1 MKRADIFNEGRD
13 RFRVLV
19 DEQDFRRL
27 VVNKGDF
34 ITRQHQA
41 ITEVYWAR
49 EAQFSILHT
58 AENGKTLSLG
68 DYSLEDNFFGE
79 VEFFSGNLCSFDA
92 VATTTFELVVIPQ
105 DKMTEILIADSKI
118 TFWMN
123 HRMSDIYQRS
133 MVTAIDR
140 SLFPLKFNVIKD
152 IVNRYTSQ
160 ALPTSHSYMYQ
171 EAQRFGC
178 TERAYTRVIHELIDE
193 GLVRKGGDGSSI
205 EPVDIDKL
213 SAYLAK
219 YHK

>member
-13 RFRVLV
+13 RFRARVA
-19 DEQDFRRL
+19 EQDFRRF
-27 VVNKGDF
+27 VVDKGDY
-34 ITRQHQA
+34 ITRQHQE
-41 ITEVYWAR
+41 ITDVYWAR
-49 EAQFSILHT
+49 EAHFSILHT

-68 DYSLEDNFFGE
+68 DYQLDDNFFGE

-92 VATTTFELVVIPQ
+92 VATAEFELIVIPQ
-105 DKMTEILIADSKI
+105 DKLTDILIDDSMI
-118 TFWMN
+118 AFWMN
-123 HRMSDIYQRS
+123 HRMSDMYQRS

-152 IVNRYTSQ
+152 IVNRYTAQ
-160 ALPTSHSYMYQ
+160 ALPTSHTYMYQ

-193 GLVRKGGDGSSI
+193 GMVRKGNDASSI
-205 EPVDIDKL
+205 TPVDIERLKD
-213 SAYLAK
+213 YLAK